1 MANLSVT
8 ATAAVVPGTATQ
20 KNDYTVQN
28 LGPDV
33 VYFGRTNAVTAANGV
48 KLDVGGALNV
58 RGGRGVWLV
67 CDTGDTA
74 DVRYEQ
80 VT

>member
-1 MANLSVT
+1 MANIDVT

-20 KNDYTVQN
+20 KNDYTIQN
-28 LGPDV
+28 LGPDACF
-33 VYFGRTNAVTAANGV
+33 FGRTDAVTAANGV
-48 KLDVGGALNV
+48 KLDAGAALNV

-67 CDTGDTA
+67 CDTAETA